1 MNSYVF
7 VPYRLSDE
15 IALSNKIIMAP
26 MTRRRADVQGCQP
39 EEMVRYYARRA
50 DAGLIVTEGT
60 LISADAIGYGNVP
73 GIYTDKH
80 IQSWRRVTDAVHAK
94 GGKIFVQLWHCGRV
108 SHPIFH
114 EGRLPVSASATHM
127 TGPLGNSGY
136 DCGTARAATIDEI
149 KGLIEDFAQASEHA
163 MQAGFDGVEI
173 HGANGYLIDQF
184 LHCCTNQRDDAY
196 GGSPENQA
204 RFAIEVVQACCDRI
218 GSGRVGLRL
227 SPGGHFSQI
236 TSDPKDAA
244 VFQALLQALVPLD
257 IAYVHTGAFDDSVVY
272 PELAHL
278 TMTQFLR
285 RHYPGTVITCGGYD
299 LAAAE
304 TWLAQHSRNLIA
316 LGRPFIANPDLIA
329 RIKSKQ
335 DWQSYDPALLQAI
348 T

>member
-1 MNSYVF
+1 
-7 VPYRLSDE
+7 
-15 IALSNKIIMAP
+15 MAP

-50 DAGLIVTEGT
+50 EAGLIVTEGT

-73 GIYTDKH
+73 GIYTDEH

-114 EGRLPVSASATHM
+114 EGRLPVSASATYM

-136 DCGTARAATIDEI
+136 DCGPARAATIDEI
-149 KGLIEDFAQASEHA
+149 TGLIEDFAQAAEHA

-184 LHCCTNQRDDAY
+184 LHCCTNQRSDAY

-236 TSDPKDAA
+236 VTDPQDAA
-244 VFQALLQALVPLD
+244 VFQTLLQALVPLD

-285 RHYPGTVITCGGYD
+285 RYYSGTVIACGGYD
-299 LAAAE
+299 LAAAQ
-304 TWLAQHSRNLIA
+304 TWLAQHPRNLIA
-316 LGRPFIANPDLIA
+316 LGRPFIANPDLIV
-329 RIKSKQ
+329 RIQNKQ
-335 DWQSYDPALLQAI
+335 DWKSYDPVLLQAI